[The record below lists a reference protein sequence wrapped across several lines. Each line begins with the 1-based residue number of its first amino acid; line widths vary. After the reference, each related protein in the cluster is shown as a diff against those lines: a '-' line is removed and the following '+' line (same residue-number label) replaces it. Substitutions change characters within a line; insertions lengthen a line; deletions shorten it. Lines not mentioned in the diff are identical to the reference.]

1 MTRGQI
7 VCITNEG
14 VITSIEFNGDM
25 YLSHHGKRITERLKK
40 DMTLSDYKKYVKYFN
55 KAYFGY
61 NDELFYDVDGKY
73 LDMNKEDYISAWF
86 SDYLYIK
93 NISDKNQIVI
103 DEDFNEI
110 TLRPQGYVVLYFGK
124 YDVDDEDE
132 YEVLYNATIDKG
144 GRLKKVCEEL
154 GWSVYE
160 EDDGYYLS
168 KYSQAGEDFGFS
180 ISKDNPYKEVQEY
193 SDNFDPDEH
202 CIMWIKEMN
211 TAYGIPQ
218 SVRELIRDAE
228 AIAGMLNELAT
239 YLNNKK

>member
-7 VCITNEG
+7 ICITNEG
-14 VITSIEFNGDM
+14 VKTSIEFNGDF
-25 YLSHHGKRITERLKK
+25 YLSYHGKNIIKELKK
-40 DMTLSDYKKYVKYFN
+40 DMTYNDYIKFIEKFN
-55 KAYFGY
+55 KENFEY
-61 NDELFYDVDGKY
+61 DEQLVYDVDKEY
-73 LDMNKEDYISAWF
+73 LDMNREDYISTWF

-93 NISDKNQIVI
+93 NISDKDQIII
-103 DEDFNEI
+103 DEELNEI
-110 TLRPQGYVVLYFGK
+110 TLHPQGYVVLYFGN
-124 YDVDDEDE
+124 YDAKDEGE

-168 KYSQAGEDFGFS
+168 KYSPAGEDFGFG
-180 ISKDNPYKEVQEY
+180 ISKDNPYKEVREY

-202 CIMWIKEMN
+202 CIMWIKEMD

>member
-7 VCITNEG
+7 VCITNES
-14 VITSIEFNGDM
+14 VITSIEFNGDC
-25 YLSHHGKRITERLKK
+25 YLSHYGKRIIKRLKE

-61 NDELFYDVDGKY
+61 DDELFYDVDKKY
-73 LDMNKEDYISAWF
+73 LDMNREDYISAWF

-93 NISDKNQIVI
+93 NISDKDQIVI
-103 DEDFNEI
+103 DEEFNEI
-110 TLRPQGYVVLYFGK
+110 TLHPQGYVVLYFGN
-124 YDVDDEDE
+124 YDAKDEGE

-160 EDDGYYLS
+160 KDDGYYLS
-168 KYSQAGEDFGFS
+168 KYSPAGEDFGFS

-193 SDNFDPDEH
+193 SDNFDPDKH
-202 CIMWIKEMN
+202 CIMWIKEMD

-218 SVRELIRDAE
+218 SVRELIGDAE

-239 YLNNKK
+239 YLK

>member
-14 VITSIEFNGDM
+14 VKTSIEFNGDC
-25 YLSHHGKRITERLKK
+25 YLSWHGKNIIKELKK
-40 DMTLSDYKKYVKYFN
+40 DMTYNDYIEFVEKFN
-55 KAYFGY
+55 KENFEYDGQ
-61 NDELFYDVDGKY
+61 LIYDVDKEY
-73 LDMNKEDYISAWF
+73 LDMNKENYFSAWF

-93 NISDKNQIVI
+93 NISDEDQAVI

-110 TLRPQGYVVLYFGK
+110 TIHPQGYVVLYFGN
-124 YDVDDEDE
+124 YDASDEDE

-154 GWSVYE
+154 DWSVNE
-160 EDDGYYLS
+160 ENDGYYLS
-168 KYSQAGEDFGFS
+168 KYSPAGEDFGFY
-180 ISKDNPYKEVQEY
+180 ISKDNPYEDVQEY
-193 SDNFDPDEH
+193 SDDFDPDEH
-202 CIMWIKEMN
+202 CIMWIKEMD
-211 TAYGIPQ
+211 TVSGVPQ

>member
-14 VITSIEFNGDM
+14 VTTSIEFNGDM
-25 YLSHHGKRITERLKK
+25 YLSHHGKRIIKRLKE
-40 DMTLSDYKKYVKYFN
+40 DMTLYDYKKYVKYFN

-144 GRLKKVCEEL
+144 SRLKKVCEEL
-154 GWSVYE
+154 GWSVHE
-160 EDDGYYLS
+160 EDNEYYLS
-168 KYSQAGEDFGFS
+168 KYSPAGEDFGFY
-180 ISKDNPYKEVQEY
+180 IPKDNPYEEVQEY

-211 TAYGIPQ
+211 TVSGVPQ
-218 SVRELIRDAE
+218 SVRELISDAE